1 MPDEVERV
9 AWMHDGM
16 RAAVS
21 CDLRGF
27 SLALG
32 AAARPALACDRL
44 RYRSTTSVEPMGMLK
59 MTEAELTTRQ
69 FIDSMPPA
77 YALAFDLADAEEHAR
92 IAAARGSA
100 VAEVAIW
107 RMLPQG
113 VAILCVV
120 AEDRPGL
127 VALVSAAFLAH
138 ALDVRS
144 AQIYCRTTHGGL
156 VEAVDF
162 FWLRNVSG
170 GAPIEL
176 SRLEACARTI
186 RELVGAD
193 ANGSPLPEHATPVDS
208 GARVSYAPDPAAAE
222 RFEVTLEARDFP
234 GLLHTVAR
242 LLHQHGLEVVRC
254 EIRTEEG
261 IARDRFWV
269 TCFSG
274 EAPLRQ
280 LQAFRAALLGVI
292 AALEKS

>member
-1 MPDEVERV
+1 
-9 AWMHDGM
+9 
-16 RAAVS
+16 
-21 CDLRGF
+21 
-27 SLALG
+27 
-32 AAARPALACDRL
+32 
-44 RYRSTTSVEPMGMLK
+44 
-59 MTEAELTTRQ
+59 MTDAELSTKQ
-69 FIDSMPPA
+69 FIASMPPA
-77 YALAFDLADAEEHAR
+77 YAQAFDVADAEEHAR
-92 IAAARGSA
+92 IAAARGGA

-120 AEDRPGL
+120 ADDRPGL

-144 AQIYCRTTHGGL
+144 AQIYCRTTDGGA

-162 FWLRNVSG
+162 FWLRDVSAG
-170 GAPIEL
+170 SPIEL

-186 RELVGAD
+186 RELVGAED
-193 ANGSPLPEHATPVDS
+193 GAALPEHATLADA
-208 GARVSYAPDPAAAE
+208 GASVSYAPDPSTSD
-222 RFEVTLEARDFP
+222 RFEVSLEARDFP

-242 LLHQHGLEVVRC
+242 LLHQHGLEVIRC

-274 EAPLRQ
+274 QSPMLQ

-292 AALEKS
+292 TAIHKS